1 MKTLTIKINLDDVQ
15 RMDDRGELN
24 PAFITSF
31 IEKHINQNFLGEA
44 RSSQLP
50 FAYTFKVKDG
60 FHKAVKLAALEADLT
75 MSEYVRQLF
84 QVYYYNEG

>member
-15 RMDDRGELN
+15 QMNDRGELN

-31 IEKHINQNFLGEA
+31 IEKHINQIFLGEA

-50 FAYTFKVKDG
+50 FTYTFKVKDD
-60 FHKAVKLAALEADLT
+60 FHKTVKLAALEADLT

-84 QVYYYNEG
+84 QVFY